1 VNRLRL
7 SAAALCAAF
16 VVSASLDARADAVSS
31 AQGDLDEIGRE
42 IPGVRTSVEHA
53 RAEVH
58 QSAEQRL
65 ANGELLY
72 RLNDFPHA
80 IVVLNEILLE
90 YKDTPS
96 YPDALW
102 LLGETYYASHDYLAA
117 NTAYKEIVSHGVE
130 LRYQTY
136 FGKALARMVDVS
148 IRVNAPPS
156 DLASIFEKFNLVPP
170 AQVDAA
176 LLYAKGK
183 AYFRTK
189 AYNEATAAFS
199 QVGPNTAYTHQAR
212 YYQGLTALKVAQG
225 TGGDASSKGATS
237 AGYKQAIEAFRA
249 VTVLP
254 PDTAEHRHVV
264 DLAWMAIAR
273 LFYEMEQYGRAS
285 EAYSKIGRDSPEF
298 DTMLFELGWV
308 YVRMGDV
315 ERAERALEV
324 LMVSDPDSEFIGDG
338 TLLRADL
345 LLRAGA
351 FDRALE
357 LYKGVLA
364 QYDPMRAKVDA
375 FLDSTKDVAIY
386 YDRLAQQ
393 QADLLDQN
401 DQLPPIALK
410 WAREEGDG
418 PLAFAVIDSVNQCK
432 GLIKQS
438 NDLVDKLSAV
448 IAATNSARVRAF
460 PELRNAEEQAL
471 TLLNRIARDRLAI
484 ARQLDGE
491 EPGDVGGDMGQARQE
506 RRSLMQAIGE
516 LPASADDFAQREKE
530 GLDRWNKVSQQL
542 SYTTI
547 QIDSLQATVNG
558 LRRMMAEAPQQG
570 VARDP
575 AKVAQNQADIDLTE
589 KELKNFRE
597 VAAELRRELEI
608 GRAQIGMGDQRYQ
621 DDFTNRSKFI
631 AALEREVQLASGGAA
646 GSGAARFA
654 GQVAPLLASARQYES
669 QLSGLLGT
677 VQAQVSAKAGVM
689 QQQIEEQRTLLAGYQ
704 AQLSALDGEAHDLV
718 GQVAKVNFEEV
729 RKRLRGIVLR
739 ADVGVTEQAW
749 EVREE
754 ELDRVQSLLS
764 ERARQEQLLDEELKE
779 VRDDGVEP
787 GQQAAPPKQ

>member
-1 VNRLRL
+1 VT
-7 SAAALCAAF
+7 
-16 VVSASLDARADAVSS
+16 S
-31 AQGDLDEIGRE
+31 AQGDLAEIGRE
-42 IPGVRTSVEHA
+42 IPDIRAGLERARTAQHE
-53 RAEVH
+53 
-58 QSAEQRL
+58 SAEQKL
-65 ANGELLY
+65 ANGEILY
-72 RLNDFPHA
+72 RLNDYPHA
-80 IVVLNEILLE
+80 IVLLNEILIE

-117 NTAYKEIVSHGVE
+117 NRAYKELVMHGSE
-130 LRYQTY
+130 PRYQAY

-148 IRVNAPPS
+148 IRVNDPPS
-156 DLASIFEKFNLVPP
+156 ELAFVFEKFNLVPP

-183 AYFRTK
+183 AYFRAK
-189 AYNEATAAFS
+189 SWNEATAAFS
-199 QVGPNTAYTHQAR
+199 QVAPNTSYNHQAR
-212 YYQGLTALKVAQG
+212 YYQGLVALKVAQG
-225 TGGDASSKGATS
+225 AGGDGSAKGAVS

-254 PDTAEHRHVV
+254 PDTPEHRHVI

-285 EAYSKIGRDSPEF
+285 DAYAKIGRDSPEF
-298 DTMLFELGWV
+298 DTMLYELGWV

-324 LMVSDPDSEFIGDG
+324 LMVSDPDSEYIGDG

-351 FDRALE
+351 FDRALQ
-357 LYKGVLA
+357 LYQSVLT

-401 DQLPPIALK
+401 EQLPAMALK
-410 WAREEGDG
+410 WAREDGDG
-418 PLAFAVIDSVNQCK
+418 PLAFAVIDGVNDCK
-432 GLIKQS
+432 SLIRQS
-438 NDLVDKLSAV
+438 NDLVDKLSA
-448 IAATNSARVRAF
+448 IISTTNSARVRAF
-460 PELRNAEEQAL
+460 PGLRSAEEQTL

-484 ARQLDGE
+484 ARQLDSL
-491 EPGDVGGDMGQARQE
+491 EPGDLSGEIGQVRQT
-506 RRSLMQAIGE
+506 RRSLMQAIAE
-516 LPASADDFAQREKE
+516 LPASSDDFAQRDKQ
-530 GLDRWNKVSQQL
+530 GTDRWNKVSQDLTRATMQV
-542 SYTTI
+542 
-547 QIDSLQATVNG
+547 DALQATVNG
-558 LRRMMAEAPQQG
+558 LRRMMVEAPQQG

-575 AKVAQNQADIDLTE
+575 AKVAKDQADIDVTE
-589 KELKNFRE
+589 KELKAFRE
-597 VAAELRRELEI
+597 QAAELRRELEI
-608 GRAQIGMGDQRYQ
+608 GRAQIGLGDQRYQ
-621 DDFTNRSKFI
+621 DDYANRSKFI
-631 AALEREVQLASGGAA
+631 EALDRELQLVSSGAGGAGAQRLAS
-646 GSGAARFA
+646 
-654 GQVAPLLASARQYES
+654 QVAPLLASARQYET
-669 QLSGLLGT
+669 QLSGILAEVQSQVATKASSLQQEIETQRVLLG
-677 VQAQVSAKAGVM
+677 GF
-689 QQQIEEQRTLLAGYQ
+689 Q
-704 AQLSALDGEAHDLV
+704 AQLSALDGEAHDVV
-718 GQVAKVNFEEV
+718 GQVAKSNFENV
-729 RKRLRGIVLR
+729 RKRLRDIVLR

-754 ELDRVQSLLS
+754 ELDRVQSLLG

-787 GQQAAPPKQ
+787 GQPAPPKQ